1 MTTIGTWE
9 LWLSFLGFIGLML
22 ILDLF
27 FLGANRP
34 HKMST
39 KSALTW
45 SILWIVLALGFTLL
59 LWLYLKHTQ
68 NSAIANTNAM
78 QFFTGYV
85 LEKALAV
92 DNLFVFLL
100 IFKNFSVPLEYQR
113 RVFLYGVIGALVLR
127 GFMIGVGSILVQE
140 FSWVLYIFGIFL
152 LVTGLKMFWV
162 SDEVKHISEHK
173 LIRFLRQHLRI
184 TDQFHQEHFFIKQQG
199 LWYFTPLFLVLVL
212 IEFSDV
218 IFATDSI
225 PAIFAITTDPF
236 IVFSSNVF
244 AIMGLRALYFLLAN
258 AMASFY
264 YLQYG
269 LALILTLIGV
279 KLLAVHW
286 IDISAT
292 ASLVAI
298 ALILLSSI
306 GLSLLRKKL

>member
-9 LWLSFLGFIGLML
+9 LWLGFIGFVILML
-22 ILDLF
+22 ALDLF

-39 KSALTW
+39 KSAVTW
-45 SILWIVLALGFTLL
+45 SIVWVVLALGFTLL
-59 LWLYLKHTQ
+59 LWIYLNHTEGAAAA
-68 NSAIANTNAM
+68 NSNTM

-100 IFKNFSVPLEYQR
+100 IFKNFAVPLEYQR

-127 GFMIGVGSILVQE
+127 GLMIGVGSLLIQE
-140 FSWVLYIFGIFL
+140 FTWVLYIFGVFL

-173 LIRFLRQHLRI
+173 LVRFLRKHLRI
-184 TDQFHQEHFFIKQQG
+184 TDEFHKEHFFIKQRG
-199 LWYFTPLFLVLVL
+199 LWYCTPLFLVLVL

-279 KLLAVHW
+279 KLLAANW
-286 IDISAT
+286 IHISAGI
-292 ASLVAI
+292 SLGAI

-306 GLSLLRKKL
+306 GLSLLRKK